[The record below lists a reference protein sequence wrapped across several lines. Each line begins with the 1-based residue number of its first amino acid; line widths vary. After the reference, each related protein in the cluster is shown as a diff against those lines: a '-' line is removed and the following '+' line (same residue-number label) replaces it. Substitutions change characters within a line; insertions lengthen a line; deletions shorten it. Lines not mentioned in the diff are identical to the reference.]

1 MYCNALK
8 YCNELEFKVI
18 LIGSSALLYKLLNCN
33 SKELLENTFY
43 GKMQTTSGYLQ
54 LISLY
59 KTLLA

>member
-1 MYCNALK
+1 MHCNALK
-8 YCNELEFKVI
+8 YCNELEFNI
-18 LIGSSALLYKLLNCN
+18 NLIGGSALLYKLLNCN